1 MKIIIFGANG
11 MLGNYVMRIVDGIKI
26 PITRKE
32 YDIEKKDWF
41 LLKNILKHH
50 NPDIVVNCA
59 GLIPQ
64 RINTET
70 PYNNNE
76 KYFIINGLF
85 PNILSVYCN
94 ELNIK
99 FIHITTDCVFSGK
112 KGLYTE
118 EDTPDET
125 NLYGLSKS
133 IGEPSNATIIRT
145 SIIGH
150 EINNKKSLLEWVISQ
165 KNKKINGFS
174 NHYWNGITCLQL
186 SYIINKII
194 NENMFWIGVRHINS
208 PNTVSKYEL
217 VYIIND
223 IYDLNLSITNYTT
236 TQTIDKSLSSIYKP
250 MFTIPDI
257 GSQIKELYNKFNEI
271 K

>member
-1 MKIIIFGANG
+1 MKQ
-11 MLGNYVMRIVDGIKI
+11 
-26 PITRKE
+26 
-32 YDIEKKDWF
+32 
-41 LLKNILKHH
+41 H

-64 RINTET
+64 RAQSDG
-70 PYNNNE
+70 PNNE

-85 PNILSVYCN
+85 PNILSIYCN

-118 EDTPDET
+118 EDIHDET
-125 NLYGLSKS
+125 NMYGLSKS
-133 IGEPSNATIIRT
+133 FGEPLNTTIIRT

-150 EINNKKSLLEWVISQ
+150 EIQNKKSLLEWVISQ

-174 NHYWNGITCLQL
+174 NHYWNGLTCLQL
-186 SYIINKII
+186 SHIINQII
-194 NENMFWIGVRHINS
+194 NNNMFWIGVRHITS
-208 PNTVSKYEL
+208 PNIVSKYEL
-217 VYIIND
+217 VKIIND
-223 IYDLNLSITNYTT
+223 IYDLNLSITDERTT
-236 TQTIDKSLSSIYKP
+236 PNTDKSLLSIYQP
-250 MFTIPDI
+250 LFTIPDI
-257 GSQIKELYNKFNEI
+257 HIQIKELYNKFNET